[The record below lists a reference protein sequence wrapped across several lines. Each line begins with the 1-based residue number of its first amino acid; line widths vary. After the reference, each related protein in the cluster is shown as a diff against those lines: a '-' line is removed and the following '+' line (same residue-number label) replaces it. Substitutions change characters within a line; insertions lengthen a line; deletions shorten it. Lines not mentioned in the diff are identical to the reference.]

1 MLTPTSLWQSKV
13 RGVWPL
19 HTPWA
24 SDLLSEY
31 THFLS
36 HHALL
41 GLFVLTLTGIRQELN
56 EFLTERV
63 GAVVLKDSF
72 FFFIIDSNK
81 PTNKHT
87 HRNKQTKQTIR
98 LRFERQNWAGRTCTL
113 WWSQGELC
121 GKTQASFYLPLSP
134 SVAVIMVLSNS
145 MSGTG
150 RDHLYTYIND
160 LRVGAISILKA
171 MEISFNSWSD
181 WYIKAKPNPGLT
193 TH

>member
-13 RGVWPL
+13 RDVWPL

-36 HHALL
+36 HYALL

-72 FFFIIDSNK
+72 FFLYYWFKQTNQQTHTQK
-81 PTNKHT
+81 QTNK
-87 HRNKQTKQTIR
+87 
-98 LRFERQNWAGRTCTL
+98 A
-113 WWSQGELC
+113 
-121 GKTQASFYLPLSP
+121 
-134 SVAVIMVLSNS
+134 
-145 MSGTG
+145 
-150 RDHLYTYIND
+150 DHKI
-160 LRVGAISILKA
+160 A
-171 MEISFNSWSD
+171 FW
-181 WYIKAKPNPGLT
+181 KAKLSR
-193 TH
+193 

>member
-19 HTPWA
+19 HTLWV

-36 HHALL
+36 HYALL
-41 GLFVLTLTGIRQELN
+41 GLFVLTLTGIRQGLH

-63 GAVVLKDSF
+63 GAVVLKDSIF
-72 FFFIIDSNK
+72 SLWLIQTK
-81 PTNKHT
+81 QTNT

-98 LRFERQNWAGRTCTL
+98 LSFERQNWAGRTCTL
-113 WWSQGELC
+113 RWSQGELC
-121 GKTQASFYLPLSP
+121 GKAQASFHLPLNP
-134 SVAVIMVLSNS
+134 SAGVIIVLLSNS
-145 MSGTG
+145 MFGTG
-150 RDHLYTYIND
+150 RDHPYTYIND
-160 LRVGAISILKA
+160 LHVGAISILKA

-181 WYIKAKPNPGLT
+181 WHIKAKLNPGLT

>member
-1 MLTPTSLWQSKV
+1 MTEQSQRCVTTAHTVSIRSAFWVHTFSKPLCSVRSLCINSYWYQ
-13 RGVWPL
+13 
-19 HTPWA
+19 
-24 SDLLSEY
+24 
-31 THFLS
+31 
-36 HHALL
+36 
-41 GLFVLTLTGIRQELN
+41 TGTQWIPYWKSRCSS
-56 EFLTERV
+56 FKRF
-63 GAVVLKDSF
+63 F

-81 PTNKHT
+81 PANKHT
-87 HRNKQTKQTIR
+87 QKQTKQTIR
-98 LRFERQNWAGRTCTL
+98 LRFERQNWADRTCTL

-121 GKTQASFYLPLSP
+121 GKTQASFHLPLSP

-145 MSGTG
+145 MSGFG